1 MFPVGVILA
10 SLGYAVAYYGAA
22 VLKWVHDPAHPN
34 NPPSLQFLLGASS
47 TPGKPFTA
55 PVNTEGASDPFAP
68 FGAASGGAGG
78 TSGAGGAAPA
88 ATAGGQSAPASG
100 GFWSSVGGFLT
111 QNVNPRAPGN

>member
-10 SLGYAVAYYGAA
+10 SLGYAVAYYGVA

-55 PVNTEGASDPFAP
+55 PVNTEGAADPFAP
-68 FGAASGGAGG
+68 FGAASGAAGG
-78 TSGAGGAAPA
+78 TNGAGGAAPA
-88 ATAGGQSAPASG
+88 ATAGVQPAPASG